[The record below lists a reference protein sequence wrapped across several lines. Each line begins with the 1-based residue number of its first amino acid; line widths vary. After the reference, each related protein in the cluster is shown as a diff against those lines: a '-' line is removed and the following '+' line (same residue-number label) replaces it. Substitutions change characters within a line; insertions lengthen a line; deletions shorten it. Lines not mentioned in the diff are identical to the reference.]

1 MREKERRKNMYIFR
15 YKARIYFEENGTN
28 IYQGILFA
36 DCYKDAMD
44 LLVKQYGEKEI
55 EDILC
60 LRTIADDAVIEIPDE
75 EEYIID
81 KIEENW
87 IW

>member
-1 MREKERRKNMYIFR
+1 MYIFR
-15 YKARIYFEENGTN
+15 YKVKIYSEEDGFE
-28 IYQGILFA
+28 IYQGVLFA
-36 DCYKDAMD
+36 DCYGDAMS
-44 LLVKQYGEKEI
+44 LLVEQYGEKEI

-60 LRTIADDAVIEIPDE
+60 LRTIADGAVIPFPDE
-75 EEYIID
+75 EEYVID

>member
-1 MREKERRKNMYIFR
+1 MRKGKEKNMYIFR
-15 YKARIYFEENGTN
+15 YKVKVYSDEKEMDIC
-28 IYQGILFA
+28 QGVLFA
-36 DCYKDAMD
+36 DCYGDAMA
-44 LLVKQYGEKEI
+44 LLTNQYGEKELQ
-55 EDILC
+55 DVLC
-60 LRTIADDAVIEIPDE
+60 LRIIADGAVIEIPDE

>member
-1 MREKERRKNMYIFR
+1 MYIFR
-15 YKARIYFEENGTN
+15 YKVKVYSEEEEMY
-28 IYQGILFA
+28 ICQGILFA

-44 LLVKQYGEKEI
+44 LLVKQYGEKEL

-60 LRTIADDAVIEIPDE
+60 LRTIADGAVIEIPDE

>member
-1 MREKERRKNMYIFR
+1 MYIFR
-15 YKARIYFEENGTN
+15 YKVKVYSEEDKFE
-28 IYQGILFA
+28 IYQGVLFA
-36 DCYKDAMD
+36 DCYGDAMS
-44 LLVKQYGEKEI
+44 LLVEQYGEKEI

-60 LRTIADDAVIEIPDE
+60 LRTIADGVVIPFSDE

>member
-15 YKARIYFEENGTN
+15 YKIKVYSEEDGFK
-28 IYQGILFA
+28 IYQGVLFA
-36 DCYKDAMD
+36 DCYEDAMS
-44 LLVKQYGEKEI
+44 LLVEQYGEKEI

-60 LRTIADDAVIEIPDE
+60 LRTIADGAVIPFPDE
-75 EEYIID
+75 EEYVID